1 MSKTDKTKPARL
13 QIAEA
18 TAKHGEAHINWH
30 TDVTY
35 SRYKDEG
42 YYTKGCKQRAL
53 ARLDW
58 RKNGY

>member
-35 SRYKDEG
+35 SRYEG
-42 YYTKGCKQRAL
+42 DKMYL
-53 ARLDW
+53 AEKRRHKYPDW
-58 RKNGY
+58 KAR

>member
-1 MSKTDKTKPARL
+1 MSKTDKTKPARI

-18 TAKHGEAHINWH
+18 IEKRGGWEHINWH

-35 SRYKDEG
+35 SRYEG
-42 YYTKGCKQRAL
+42 DKCYL
-53 ARLDW
+53 AEKRRRKYPDW